1 MFKRDII
8 YELENWR
15 LSSNRKPLILRG
27 ARQVG
32 KTTAINIFAKQ
43 FDQYINLNLER
54 PEDSEIFEK
63 YPNTTDLIQAIFLIK
78 NKQRNIQNTLL
89 FIDEIQE
96 VPAAITQLRY
106 FYEQAP
112 DIYVI
117 AAGSLLE
124 TLFDKSISFP
134 VGRIEYRAIRPVSFY
149 EFLEASEEKA
159 VLELINKIPIPEYA
173 HDKLLKL
180 FNTYALLGGM
190 PEIIEN
196 YIKNNDLT
204 SLKRIYESLLVSYMD
219 DVEKYARNSTQV
231 QLIRHAI
238 SSSFDEAGKRIKFH
252 GFGKSNYGS
261 REMGEGLRILEQ
273 AMLIKLVYP
282 STRIENPLVPNK
294 RKSPRLH
301 VLDTG
306 LLNYFVGIQQEL
318 IGIKDL
324 SSSYSGIVAEHIVGQ
339 ELLAKEYNIFNDI
352 NFWIRE
358 KKTST
363 AELDYLYKSK
373 NLIIPIEVKSGPTGK
388 LKSLH
393 LFMDIA
399 NHNLAIRIYSGNLS
413 INKVITLQNK
423 EYYLLNLPYY
433 LISKLDDYILWFEKE
448 IRK

>member
-238 SSSFDEAGKRIKFH
+238 RSAFDEAGKRIKFH

-261 REMGEGLRILEQ
+261 REMGESLRILEK

-282 STRIENPLVPNK
+282 STSIENPLVPNK
-294 RKSPRLH
+294 RKSPRLQ